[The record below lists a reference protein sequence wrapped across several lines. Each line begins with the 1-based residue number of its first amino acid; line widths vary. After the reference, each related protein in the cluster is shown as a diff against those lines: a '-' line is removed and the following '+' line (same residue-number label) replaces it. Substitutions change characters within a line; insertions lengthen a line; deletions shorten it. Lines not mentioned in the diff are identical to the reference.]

1 MMSSSDE
8 HDGGARGVADVE
20 LAPMGVNVD
29 DEKEDDSES
38 IASEESEFS
47 NDEGRPN
54 EYKPGAVRTMD
65 QDYVHSIEQ
74 QRRRSAFCMALIML
88 ALGVSILKF
97 FLSGGRPSPPT
108 LTSFDDDGAANYA
121 RVKFTVNNLNGKEGH
136 TGSFTIEIREDWAP
150 IGAERFKTLVETT
163 FYDKCRIFRVLPKFV
178 SQWGIAENPLVQAEW
193 NSQPLQDDP
202 VLMSNKKGTL
212 SFATAGANTRTTQVF
227 INTVENKRLDK
238 MGFAPFGN
246 VIEGMNIVDMF
257 YSGYGEGAPEGNGPS
272 QSKMEDRGA
281 AYVDKNFPK
290 LSYFEKVE
298 FVD

>member
-1 MMSSSDE
+1 MMPSSDE
-8 HDGGARGVADVE
+8 HDSGADGVADVE
-20 LAPMGVNVD
+20 LAPMGL

-38 IASEESEFS
+38 IGSEESEFS

-65 QDYVHSIEQ
+65 QDYVRSIEQ

-88 ALGVSILKF
+88 ALGVAILKF
-97 FLSGGRPSPPT
+97 FLSGGGPSPPPT
-108 LTSFDDDGAANYA
+108 LTSFDDDGAANDA
-121 RVKFTVNNLNGKEGH
+121 RQRVKFTVNNLNGKEGH
-136 TGSFTIEIREDWAP
+136 TGSFTVELREDWAP
-150 IGAERFKTLVETT
+150 IGAERFKQLVETN
-163 FYDKCRIFRVLPKFV
+163 FYDKCRVFRVLPKFV
-178 SQWGIAENPLVQAEW
+178 SQWGIAEDPRVQAEW

-227 INTVENKRLDK
+227 INTVDNKRLDK

-246 VIEGMNIVDMF
+246 VIEGIDIVDTF

-281 AYVDKNFPK
+281 AYVDKKFPK
-290 LSYFEKVE
+290 LSYFENVE